1 MKRDASETGT
11 AAGLNCRGF
20 KGRSRKPIV
29 ESARILAGDHQQIRL
44 GKGPDMDKKYAIGAA
59 VAVGMLV
66 LVPGLAAALTRAG
79 QPLKR
84 AALRSGAV
92 AWDEFR
98 RAGAEAFEHMED
110 LAAEFRAE
118 VATRQAEAAAAETA
132 AATATAPANGQDA
145 T

>member
-1 MKRDASETGT
+1 M
-11 AAGLNCRGF
+11 
-20 KGRSRKPIV
+20 
-29 ESARILAGDHQQIRL
+29 
-44 GKGPDMDKKYAIGAA
+44 DMKYAIGAA

-66 LVPGLAAALTRAG
+66 LIPGLAAALVRAG

-84 AALRSGAV
+84 AAVRSGAV

-118 VATRQAEAAAAETA
+118 VATRQAEGAAAETS
-132 AATATAPANGQDA
+132 APAMGQDVG
-145 T
+145 